1 MNPETF
7 SLIYLLKSEIQRKI
21 VQNNFLAVNKQ
32 LRHFISLCN
41 SIQVKLI
48 QTGSFSEIEFIRKKS
63 EKADR
68 LLSKYGSQADKF
80 WQGRL
85 VSWLIDGYYL
95 LLTSQHKQSLDI
107 MYKIHLLIE
116 DLQEAGGILNTD
128 IKIVSSFLS
137 FVILWSSNRME
148 TCEDFLNIS
157 KRTVEN
163 EKSGRRR
170 VGKLDLDEMNIL
182 INMSFAALLIR
193 FSGNSRSG
201 LKILSEMCERFRGC
215 GLLSYKVLVKFLAC
229 CCKEQE
235 FSYTGEYGNADNLVT
250 DELQRVLL
258 DICIVPFI
266 EEDCPIVENHLSG
279 GGLSQANKSPKCHS
293 DKVSTRSTYSR
304 SSVSDNKYKIVRRV
318 VNACRTRVLPG
329 KLNIYSPIVGVIRPE
344 SNLKVYR
351 PSIPRPKST
360 GKHSVFGFN

>member
-7 SLIYLLKSEIQRKI
+7 SLIYLLKSEIHRNI

-48 QTGSFSEIEFIRKKS
+48 QTGSFSEIEFIKKKS
-63 EKADR
+63 DKADK
-68 LLSKYGSQADKF
+68 LIIKYGSQADKF

-85 VSWLIDGYYL
+85 VSWLIDAYYS
-95 LLTSQHKQSLDI
+95 LLTNQHQKSLET

-116 DLQEAGGILNTD
+116 DLQDAGGILNTD

-137 FVILWSSNRME
+137 FIILWTSNRIE

-157 KRTVEN
+157 KKTVEN
-163 EKSGRRR
+163 EKNGRRR
-170 VGKLDLDEMNIL
+170 IGKLDLDEMTIL
-182 INMSFAALLIR
+182 NNMSFAALLIR

-201 LKILSEMCERFRGC
+201 LKVLSEMCEKFRGC
-215 GLLSYKVLVKFLAC
+215 GLVSYKVLIKFLAS

-235 FSYTGEYGNADNLVT
+235 FSYSGEYGNADNLVT

-266 EEDCPIVENHLSG
+266 EEDCPIIENQI
-279 GGLSQANKSPKCHS
+279 GGLNKTIKSPKTHS

-304 SSVSDNKYKIVRRV
+304 SSRSDSKYKNVRKL
-318 VNACRTRVLPG
+318 VNVCRPRIIPG
-329 KLNIYSPIVGVIRPE
+329 KLNIYSPIVGVIRPK
-344 SNLKVYR
+344 SHLKVFG
-351 PSIPRPKST
+351 PGIPRPKST
-360 GKHSVFGFN
+360 EKNYFAWI